1 MKWPLH
7 ALIGAVLFLTGGLHA
22 QVKIGDNPQLLSPL
36 SLLELESTDRVFVLN
51 RMTTQQMNALQPLRG
66 AVVYNIN
73 ESCLFAFDGGS
84 WQSLCEDNR
93 LTVEDN
99 GDGTLTLTD
108 TDGQTYSVSSS
119 PVTNVSLEYVGS
131 ELILTDSEGGTVQA
145 TIDLNTLLDLT
156 SDAIVNERP
165 TMVITPNG
173 GTLNLEVLEI
183 TGEQIADNTINGFTD
198 IQAAS
203 ITAEEL
209 ANNSVDSPEIATD
222 AVGDEEIDYT
232 VVTLQDFTN
241 DAGFI
246 TGASVVSSA
255 PNNAL
260 IFNPAPNPGAFYDDS
275 NLRSRISAVEVDLTT
290 LIPDVATN
298 MQDIGD
304 HLDEDMDISETN
316 EIQTLGLDGNQL
328 SLSSGGGSV
337 DIDADPLNEVNLEF
351 AVEGPELVLRDAG
364 GELSVSLD
372 ELGSDDQ
379 NVTLN
384 YIPGTQD
391 LEVGIENGTG
401 QTVNL
406 SSLNQS
412 VLANQN
418 QADID
423 QLQDDLNALTAEDV
437 GVADGN
443 GNFVSDTVEGAL
455 EELADAN
462 AADGDTNPTNELQ
475 DAIDVPITDDDDNF
489 TSENVQG
496 ALEELFLKAQIN
508 TDQLVTLDNSLTLT
522 ETDVINNTNNININS
537 GRIDLNVTEI
547 GINATGI
554 TDNANGISD
563 NNILITDHITNDLD
577 TDPINEIQTADEVLL
592 SGTATFVSDNV
603 EGALGELSNGL
614 TRKEIRTDNAATVLI
629 GDLDYTV
636 ILNDPATTFVTMPDP
651 SLSDGRIIIIKN
663 IAGAPI
669 TTSLSYND
677 SGGGSTSIIGSPQ
690 TVWLQSDG
698 LVWHQIN

>member
-241 DAGFI
+241 DVGFI
-246 TGASVVSSA
+246 TDASVVSSA

-384 YIPGTQD
+384 YTPGTQD

-423 QLQDDLNALTAEDV
+423 QLQDDLNALTAADV

-475 DAIDVPITDDDDNF
+475 DAIDVPITDVDNNF

-508 TDQLVTLDNSLTLT
+508 ADQLVTLDNSLTLT

-547 GINATGI
+547 GVNATGI

-563 NNILITDHITNDLD
+563 NNILITDHINNDLD

-614 TRKEIRTDNAATVLI
+614 TRKEIRTDNAATVVI

-677 SGGGSTSIIGSPQ
+677 SGGGSISIIGSPE

>member
-1 MKWPLH
+1 MKWPLY
-7 ALIGAVLFLTGGLHA
+7 ALIGAVLFLTGGLRS

-51 RMTTQQMNALQPLRG
+51 RMTTQQMNTLQPLRG

-73 ESCLFAFDGGS
+73 ESCLFAFDGFS

-108 TDGQTYSVSSS
+108 TDGGSYSVSTS
-119 PVTNVSLEYVGS
+119 PVTNATMEYIGS
-131 ELILTDSEGGTVQA
+131 ELILTDSRGETVSA

-156 SDAIVNERP
+156 ANAIVNDRP
-165 TMVITPNG
+165 TMVITPDG

-198 IQAAS
+198 IQFAS
-203 ITAEEL
+203 ITSENL
-209 ANNSVDSPEIATD
+209 AANSVDRSEIATD
-222 AVGDEEIDYT
+222 AVGDAEIDYT
-232 VVTLQDFTN
+232 VVTLSDFTN
-241 DAGFI
+241 DTGFI

-275 NLRSRISAVEVDLTT
+275 ELLSRISDVEVDLTT
-290 LIPDVATN
+290 LIPDVEAN

-304 HLDEDMDISETN
+304 HLDADMDLSETN

-337 DIDADPLNEVNLEF
+337 NIDPDPLNEVNLGF

-364 GELSVSLD
+364 GEFSVSLD
-372 ELGSDDQ
+372 QLGSDDQ
-379 NVTLN
+379 NITLFQ
-384 YIPGTQD
+384 YTPATQE
-391 LEVGIENGTG
+391 LEIGIENGTG

-412 VLANQN
+412 VLVEQNQN
-418 QADID
+418 DID
-423 QLQDDLNALTAEDV
+423 QLQDDLDAISAADV
-437 GVADGN
+437 DIADAN
-443 GNFVSDTVEGAL
+443 GNFLSDTVEGAL

-462 AADGDTNPTNELQ
+462 AADMDTNPTNELQ
-475 DAIDVPITDDDDNF
+475 DAKDVPITDDNNYF

-508 TDQLVTLDNSLTLT
+508 ADQLTTLDNNLTTLSNEVFIVNAGNIT
-522 ETDVINNTNNININS
+522 ANSTLIGNNVADIAANTTGISANNT
-537 GRIDLNVTEI
+537 
-547 GINATGI
+547 
-554 TDNANGISD
+554 
-563 NNILITDHITNDLD
+563 LITEHIINDGD
-577 TDPINEIQTADEVLL
+577 TDPINEIQTADEVLF
-592 SGTATFVSDNV
+592 SVPTPFVSNNV
-603 EGALGELSNGL
+603 EGAMGELSNAL
-614 TRKEIRTDNAATVLI
+614 TRKEIRSDNIGTVEIL
-629 GDLDYTV
+629 DSDYTV
-636 ILNDPATTFVTMPDP
+636 ILNNGVTSVNIPDP
-651 SLSDGRIIIIKN
+651 SINDRRIIIIKN
-663 IAGAPI
+663 IAEIPV
-669 TTSLSYND
+669 TTSLSFND
-677 SGGGSTSIIGSPQ
+677 FEGAISNTIDNRE

-698 LVWHQIN
+698 IVWHQIN